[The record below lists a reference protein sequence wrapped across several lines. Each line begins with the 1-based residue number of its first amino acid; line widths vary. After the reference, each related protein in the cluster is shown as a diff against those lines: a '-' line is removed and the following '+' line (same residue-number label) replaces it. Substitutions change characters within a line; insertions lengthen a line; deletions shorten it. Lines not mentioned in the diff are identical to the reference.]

1 MNLRTFF
8 DSSAFAKRYVDED
21 GSQLVDDI
29 CQETTELSL
38 SVICIPEIISALN
51 RRIREK
57 RLSRRDYSK
66 IKRYLSDDVRD
77 AMIINL
83 VPEVIAASTR
93 LLEVSPLRAMDAL
106 HVACAI
112 IWRAELFVSS
122 DKKQVT
128 AARKAG
134 LKTKYV

>member
-1 MNLRTFF
+1 LKTFF
-8 DSSAFAKRYVDED
+8 DSSAFAKRYIDEE

-38 SVICIPEIISALN
+38 SVICVPEIISALN
-51 RRIREK
+51 RRMREK

-93 LLEVSPLRAMDAL
+93 VLEVSPLRAMDAL
-106 HVACAI
+106 HVACAV

-122 DKKQVT
+122 NKQQVT
-128 AARKAG
+128 AAKKAG